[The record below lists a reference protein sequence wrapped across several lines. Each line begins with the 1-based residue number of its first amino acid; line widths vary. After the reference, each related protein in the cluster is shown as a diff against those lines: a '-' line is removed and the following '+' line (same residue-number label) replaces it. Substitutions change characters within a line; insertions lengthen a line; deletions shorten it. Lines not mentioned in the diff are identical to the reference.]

1 MGKKKKIF
9 NSTFPYRTNQILYIQ
24 YFWFNDNIVSSKIV
38 ISSIIICIY
47 FLKDDYSKL
56 SSNYNNLNDNQSEG
70 IKPSALQLT
79 AP

>member
-1 MGKKKKIF
+1 MGKKKIF
-9 NSTFPYRTNQILYIQ
+9 NSTFPYRTNQILHIQ

-47 FLKDDYSKL
+47 FLEDDYSKL